1 MLDAARMFGFLP
13 GPTLCC
19 SKAAACYRAH
29 FCGLCNVL
37 RQDYGLWARWLINRD
52 STFLTLL
59 GSALSRE
66 SPAATSA
73 TCCNPW
79 ARPRD
84 LFQTSSAARYAGAV
98 TVCGLFAKLDD
109 DADDERGP
117 RRWLASAGRRACDE
131 SSARAIGV
139 LHALDFPVGDVMR
152 SLQADAAQSKFTPS
166 LPVAAAPTSHA
177 YGEIVAH
184 VGQLTDSAPSVID
197 ALRDIGRRLGFLIYT
212 KDAWDD
218 WEKDRRHGRF
228 NPLHALADEDERRTV
243 VLPLV
248 TQALDSLRNSF
259 AALPLHRNRDLLSSM
274 LVDGAEEGVR
284 QSIHI
289 KRADEESRRRRRERR
304 NKEEGGC
311 CRHCDGGCDC
321 CDCCRLG
328 KSCGSGSKGGNSMCD
343 CNPCDGD
350 GCECCGCD
358 CSW

>member
-1 MLDAARMFGFLP
+1 MFGFLP

-52 STFLTLL
+52 STFLSLL
-59 GSALSRE
+59 GSALSHE
-66 SPAATSA
+66 APAATSA

-79 ARPRD
+79 ATPRD
-84 LFQTSSAARYAGAV
+84 LFQSSTTARYAGAV

-109 DADDERGP
+109 DAGDERGP
-117 RRWLASAGRRACDE
+117 RRWLASIGRRACDE
-131 SSARAIGV
+131 STDKAIGM
-139 LHALDFPVGDVMR
+139 LHALDFPVSEVMR
-152 SLQADAAQSKFTPS
+152 SLHADAAQQSGDLS
-166 LPVAAAPTSHA
+166 LAVAAGPTSHA

-184 VGQLTDSAPSVID
+184 IGHLTESAPSVID
-197 ALRDIGRRLGFLIYT
+197 ALRDIGQRLGFLIYS
-212 KDAWDD
+212 KDAWED
-218 WEKDRRHGRF
+218 WERDRHRGRF
-228 NPLHALADEDERRTV
+228 NPLHALVHEDERRAV

-259 AALPLHRNRDLLSSM
+259 AALPMRRNRDLLSSM

-284 QSIHI
+284 HSIHI
-289 KRADEESRRRRRERR
+289 KLADEESRRRRRERR
-304 NKEEGGC
+304 KKDEGGC
-311 CRHCDGGCDC
+311 CRHCDAGCDC
-321 CDCCRLG
+321 CDCCRVG
-328 KSCGSGSKGGNSMCD
+328 KSCGSGSKGGNSLCD